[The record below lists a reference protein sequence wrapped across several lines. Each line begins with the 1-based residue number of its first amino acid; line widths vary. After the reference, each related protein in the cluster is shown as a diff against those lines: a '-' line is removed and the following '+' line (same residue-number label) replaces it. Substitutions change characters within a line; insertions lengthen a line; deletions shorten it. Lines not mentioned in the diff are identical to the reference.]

1 MKKILACFLTV
12 CMMITVCGC
21 GKSNPAEPSDSHT
34 EQAVPTGNSGTEP
47 AETESAEKPASDGK
61 ITLGDVLN
69 HPVTP
74 AEELNYSEN
83 ADGDIVI
90 MAYRGTDDIVV
101 IPDTI
106 DGKAVVSVEKYAFG
120 TASDVKAIRFADS
133 IRFLDESSCAM
144 NKNLEIVVCG
154 SGMETLG
161 ISAFQ
166 GCANLH
172 TAVLNDGLKKIDNYV
187 FSTCTSLKEVEIP
200 DSVTEISGTAALG
213 QQKEFTFV
221 GTAGSAAEEAAAA
234 NGITFR
240 AK

>member
-1 MKKILACFLTV
+1 MKKTLACFLII

-21 GKSNPAEPSDSHT
+21 GKSNPVEPSDSHT
-34 EQAVPTGNSGTEP
+34 EEACPTENSVPETAV
-47 AETESAEKPASDGK
+47 TESAAKPESDGK
-61 ITLGDVLN
+61 ITLDDVMN

-74 AEELNYSEN
+74 AEELSYSEN
-83 ADGDIVI
+83 TDGDIVI
-90 MAYRGTDDIVV
+90 MAYRGNDDIVV

-106 DGKAVVSVEKYAFG
+106 DGKNVVSVEKYAFG

-133 IRFLDESSCAM
+133 IKFLDESSCAM
-144 NKNLEIVVCG
+144 NKNLEIVVCS

-172 TAVLNDGLKKIDNYV
+172 TVVLNDGLKKIENYV

-200 DSVTEISGTAALG
+200 DSVTEISETAALG

-221 GTAGSAAEEAAAA
+221 GTAGSVAEEAASA